1 MTTKEAKGF
10 SIDDL
15 DLVKASET
23 SFSFEY
29 INESTGKGTGIFISV
44 LGSQAPKVQEW
55 IRKELNKRRAQEAL
69 LAKRG
74 KDTERLVEDDEE
86 FAINA
91 AAIRI
96 VGWDGIN
103 QPYSHENAL
112 RLVTVNSE
120 IRDQVFKASN
130 ELANF
135 TKT

>member
-1 MTTKEAKGF
+1 MTTKETKGF

-15 DLVKASET
+15 DLVKASES
-23 SFSFEY
+23 SFRFEY
-29 INESTGKGTGIFISV
+29 INESTGKGTGVFIYV
-44 LGSQAPKVQEW
+44 LGAQAPRVQEW

-74 KDTERLVEDDEE
+74 KETERLVEDDED
-86 FAINA
+86 FAIHA
-91 AAIRI
+91 AAVRI
-96 VGWDGIN
+96 TGWDGIT
-103 QPYSHENAL
+103 QPYSYENAVK
-112 RLVTVNSE
+112 LVTVNSE